1 MGEQCKGCPWLDEQK
16 KQCRRSAPRFCLMD
30 KFDRAEPAP
39 ELAGVGAGP
48 GESRAQPVACP

>member
-30 KFDRAEPAP
+30 KFERAEP